1 MAEPKLTE
9 RMTAMVRESERGGF
23 GRADT
28 ATGVELR
35 SGADYAVARAL
46 ERRGLGTVEEGYD
59 GLPGLYFNND
69 DGLSLRDELLG
80 LPQTEGED
88 DECPTCGGKGWDHD

>member
-1 MAEPKLTE
+1 MGKLTD
-9 RMTAMVRESERGGF
+9 RMKAMIRESERGGF

-35 SGADYAVARAL
+35 TGADYAVARAL
-46 ERRGLGTVEEGYD
+46 EKRDLGAIEEGYN

-69 DGLSLRDELLG
+69 DGLSLRDDLMGQPPE
-80 LPQTEGED
+80 ED
-88 DECPTCGGKGWDHD
+88 DEVCPTCGGRCD

>member
-1 MAEPKLTE
+1 MADRTLTP
-9 RMTAMVRESERGGF
+9 RMKAMVLESERGGF

-35 SGADYAVARAL
+35 TGADYAVARAL
-46 ERRGLGTVEEGYD
+46 EKRDLGTVEEGYD

-69 DGLSLRDELLG
+69 EGLSLRDELAG
-80 LPQTEGED
+80 LPPDED
-88 DECPTCGGKGWDHD
+88 DDHDCCPTCGGRP

>member
-1 MAEPKLTE
+1 MADRTLTP
-9 RMTAMVRESERGGF
+9 RMKAMVLESDRGGF

-35 SGADYAVARAL
+35 TGADYAVARAL
-46 ERRGLGTVEEGYD
+46 KKRDLGTVLEGYD

-69 DGLSLRDELLG
+69 QGLCVRDELTG
-80 LPQTEGED
+80 SPPED
-88 DECPTCGGKGWDHD
+88 DDDDCCPMCGGRP